1 MKTPDY
7 IAQRVLEAVL
17 TDQEELFLPAWSWVY
32 VVLKG

>member
-7 IAQRVLEAVL
+7 VAQRIVEAVL
-17 TDQEELFLPAWSWVY
+17 TDQEELFVPTWSWFY